1 MEKLG
6 DDLLALIMSRIDY
19 SAYRKSISQV
29 SKQWCRVEGLTRS
42 SLRVFEPNLLLN
54 FLPRFPNL
62 LKFETSEEITNTH
75 LRILAENCPRIQ
87 VLNLKF
93 KKKNRFYDEMDENL
107 VLDDDFDEKG
117 LYFIAKG
124 CCSCL
129 DTVCLRKRSGVGDGG
144 VGFLVK
150 FLPKLIAL
158 DLSCCDKV
166 SDEALRV
173 IGSVS
178 RSLKNLNLQ
187 GCWLVS
193 DTGLKSLAEGPVR
206 MTLKKLILAEC
217 DRITDCGVLSLMKFC
232 CLEELDLGECGPNVT
247 DVTGEAI
254 ASSES
259 VKRLNLSWLVN
270 VSDATVVALAEG
282 CKNLDALNLTGCEF
296 VTGEGVCT
304 LTKHRSLKEL
314 VLTNCEKLSGYDLEE
329 LVLGCQTLEHIVV
342 DRRLRLWFPMEVQD
356 NIMRQYCWIDWK

>member
-6 DDLLALIMSRIDY
+6 DDLLALIMSRIDD

-29 SKQWCRVEGLTRS
+29 SKQWFRVEGLTRS
-42 SLRVFEPNLLLN
+42 SLRVFEPNLLIN
-54 FLPRFPNL
+54 FLSRFPNL
-62 LKFETSEEITNTH
+62 LKFESSEEITNTH
-75 LRILAENCPRIQ
+75 LQILAEKCPRIQ
-87 VLNLKF
+87 VLNLNF
-93 KKKNRFYDEMDENL
+93 KKKNRFYDENL

-117 LYFIAKG
+117 LSFIAKG
-124 CCSCL
+124 CSCL
-129 DTVCLRKRSGVGDGG
+129 NTVCLRKRSGVGDDG
-144 VGFLVK
+144 VAFLVK
-150 FLPKLIAL
+150 FLPKLLTL
-158 DLSCCDKV
+158 DLSFCDKV

-178 RSLKNLNLQ
+178 SSLKNLNLQ

-217 DRITDCGVLSLMKFC
+217 DRITDCAVLSLMKLC

-247 DVTGEAI
+247 DVAGEAI
-254 ASSES
+254 ASSET

-282 CKNLDALNLTGCEF
+282 CKNLNALNLTGCEF

-314 VLTNCEKLSGYDLEE
+314 VLTSCEKLSGYDLEE

-342 DRRLRLWFPMEVQD
+342 DRRLRFWFPMEVQD